1 MPRTAR
7 ASVAETWYHVLNRG
21 NRRETVFH
29 KPADYDAFIETLVDA
44 QTRLSLDILGDCL
57 MPNHFHLV
65 IRTRADGDMGRWL
78 QWVLMVHARRY
89 NRHYRTTGH
98 VWQGRFKAFPIQED
112 EHLISVLRYVE
123 RNALRA
129 ELVARAEDWKWSSLA
144 GWLRDDPLLWRGAIP
159 LRDDRWL
166 ERVNEPLSAGDLSR
180 LRLSVE
186 RGRPYGAE
194 AWTGET
200 VRRLGLEST
209 LRPRGRPPKTNGI

>member
-1 MPRTAR
+1 MINIGGWADRWYDLRMPRTAR

-29 KPADYDAFIETLVDA
+29 KLADYDAFIETL
-44 QTRLSLDILGDCL
+44 TCSSPSLVSG
-57 MPNHFHLV
+57 
-65 IRTRADGDMGRWL
+65 
-78 QWVLMVHARRY
+78 
-89 NRHYRTTGH
+89 
-98 VWQGRFKAFPIQED
+98 
-112 EHLISVLRYVE
+112 
-123 RNALRA
+123 
-129 ELVARAEDWKWSSLA
+129 KWSSLA

-200 VRRLGLEST
+200 ARRLGLEST